1 MIDIVFETPR
11 FNLAEPKSEV
21 HGEDVLRWLSSKLE
35 LHGAQTLKVYS
46 QRWGWE
52 MEVRHNVT
60 MYLIGA
66 SGHLRENPTSPNDGS
81 WRITVTKRRSILDR
95 ALGKNRMS
103 KTDPLAWL
111 VESAL
116 HAETDITN
124 VRREASAA

>member
-11 FNLAEPKSEV
+11 FNLTESGQGSV
-21 HGEDVLRWLSSKLE
+21 GEDVLRWMSSKLE
-35 LHGAQTLKVYS
+35 LHGAETLKIYS

-60 MYLIGA
+60 TYLIGT
-66 SGHLRENPTSPNDGS
+66 SGRRSEHPTSPNSGL
-81 WRITVTKRRSILDR
+81 WRITVTKRRSMLDR

>member
-11 FNLAEPKSEV
+11 FHVTEPKQGLL
-21 HGEDVLRWLSSKLE
+21 GEDVLRWLSGKLE
-35 LHGAQTLKVYS
+35 LHGAQTVKTYS
-46 QRWGWE
+46 RRWGWE

-60 MYLIGA
+60 TYLIGA
-66 SGHLRENPTSPNDGS
+66 GGHLRENSTSPNDGS

-103 KTDPLAWL
+103 KTDPLVWL
-111 VESAL
+111 IESAL